1 MPPLDQ
7 RCTAVAAFLNTAA
20 DLLRDDPEGLA
31 RVSQAMAELQG
42 EPEPHLEPAR
52 QATLARWTTHRW
64 APAALRAAGFDLIAQ
79 ALEQA
84 IDPEAAAQAAVAMQ
98 HLLPEHNPAR
108 PQDLDQLA
116 LAATKYAVQT
126 GFQMMYS
133 IPPAL
138 AAKAAR
144 DAVQKALHNGQDVQR
159 LDLAAE
165 CVNAARDAM
174 AAPDP
179 A

>member
-7 RCTAVAAFLNTAA
+7 RCTVVAAFLDTAA
-20 DLLRDDPEGLA
+20 DLLRADPEGLA
-31 RVSQAMAELQG
+31 RVRQARTELEG
-42 EPEPHLEPAR
+42 EPEPQLEPTR
-52 QATLARWTTHRW
+52 QAALARWTTHRW
-64 APAALRAAGFDLIAQ
+64 APSALRAAGFDLIAR

-84 IDPEAAAQAAVAMQ
+84 VDSEAAAPAAVAMQ
-98 HLLPEHNPAR
+98 HLLPEYDPAR

-165 CVNAARDAM
+165 CVNAQ
-174 AAPDP
+174 PETP
-179 A
+179 